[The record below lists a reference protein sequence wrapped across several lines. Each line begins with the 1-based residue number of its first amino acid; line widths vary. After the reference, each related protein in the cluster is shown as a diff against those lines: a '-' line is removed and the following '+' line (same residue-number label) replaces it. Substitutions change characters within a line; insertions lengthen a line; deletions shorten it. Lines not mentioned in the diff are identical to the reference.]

1 MCVCVCVCVCTEC
14 SQCCSLYS
22 SSLLVLQK
30 EIGGQY
36 RFSVVVQ
43 ELRTGDTSEYQAS
56 IAALINCIVST
67 PESIKERIT
76 LRNEFVGK

>member
-1 MCVCVCVCVCTEC
+1 MLCVYR
-14 SQCCSLYS
+14 QCCSLYS

-30 EIGGQY
+30 EIGCQY

-43 ELRTGDTSEYQAS
+43 ELRTADTSEYQAS

-76 LRNEFVGK
+76 LRNEFVGR